1 MIEKQNLMEEK
12 YQIVYI
18 FILILLL
25 FIFAE
30 LS

>member
-12 YQIVYI
+12 YLIVYV

>member
-12 YQIVYI
+12 YLIVYI